1 MYAVNLVAVFF
12 VSLLSVV
19 VCWLWYSPW
28 AFGKRWM
35 DLAAV
40 SEVSLGLQGMV
51 LGFLAFLAR
60 NYVLAVVLN
69 FARVRTMYE
78 GALVGLLVAAGFF
91 VSAQLGEMIHE
102 KKPPRLVLIHGGYF
116 LVSLMVMGA
125 ILGIWR

>member
-35 DLAAV
+35 DLAVV

>member
-102 KKPPRLVLIHGGYF
+102 KKPYRLVLIHGGYF